1 MQALPSR
8 FHALDALRG
17 VAALSVVLWHWQHF
31 FAPLNPVGAP
41 LLRAQQPGYAFLGF
55 FYLHGAVA
63 VQLFF
68 CLSGFIFFWKYGEAV
83 AKRQLLFAR
92 FAWWRLARLY
102 PLHLLTLLVVAV
114 GQWTFYSSTD
124 HYFVYQAN
132 DVYHFVLNLFF
143 APAWGFQ
150 RDYSFNAPIWS
161 VSIEIL
167 LYGLFFIACR
177 LTGAAPRAPAILAW
191 LLVGFLVGPFNNQ
204 LGVGIVFFFLGALSY
219 RIYVHALQREVAAAC
234 APWAVTLTLLAWGGA
249 VMVAQTAATI
259 SLPSSA
265 AFLGADPFAV
275 LATLVFPLTVIA
287 LALMQVRSAG
297 FGHTLQ
303 ALGNISYSSYLLHF
317 PLQLA
322 CATVVTTLGIS
333 PEIFYSPLMLLC
345 FIVMLLLVST
355 ASFHWFELPAQNFLR
370 QRLPRRAAAT

>member
-17 VAALSVVLWHWQHF
+17 VASLSVVLWHWQHF

-41 LLRAQQPGYAFLGF
+41 LLRAQQPGYSFLGF

-132 DVYHFVLNLFF
+132 DVYHFVLN
-143 APAWGFQ
+143 P
-150 RDYSFNAPIWS
+150 Y
-161 VSIEIL
+161 
-167 LYGLFFIACR
+167 
-177 LTGAAPRAPAILAW
+177 T
-191 LLVGFLVGPFNNQ
+191 
-204 LGVGIVFFFLGALSY
+204 LS
-219 RIYVHALQREVAAAC
+219 
-234 APWAVTLTLLAWGGA
+234 
-249 VMVAQTAATI
+249 
-259 SLPSSA
+259 
-265 AFLGADPFAV
+265 
-275 LATLVFPLTVIA
+275 
-287 LALMQVRSAG
+287 
-297 FGHTLQ
+297 
-303 ALGNISYSSYLLHF
+303 
-317 PLQLA
+317 
-322 CATVVTTLGIS
+322 
-333 PEIFYSPLMLLC
+333 
-345 FIVMLLLVST
+345 
-355 ASFHWFELPAQNFLR
+355 
-370 QRLPRRAAAT
+370 